1 MGSKRHC
8 YLSYARLLIAIGIM
22 LLAGAEAADRASAQ
36 TSPATPAPGTGSV
49 EITQP
54 DNAKTFHVSV
64 GQTVT
69 VRLGTD
75 LDWTVTVAPP
85 GILPLV
91 PGVNTLVRGVQAI
104 YRAAQPGTATVSAE
118 GRAHCDPG
126 QACPQFI
133 VSVKATVVVDA
144 GASTGTGTAAPT
156 RTPTSAQRPT
166 APSTTAPGAASSR
179 PATIAALPNT
189 GTRTLSSKGTTRGM
203 GTFAILLV
211 CSALVGAGTI
221 MWRARRS
228 SEG

>member
-1 MGSKRHC
+1 
-8 YLSYARLLIAIGIM
+8 M
-22 LLAGAEAADRASAQ
+22 LLAGAEAAGHASAQ
-36 TSPATPAPGTGSV
+36 TTPAAPAPGTGSV

-133 VSVKATVVVDA
+133 VLVKATVAVDA
-144 GASTGTGTAAPT
+144 GAGTGTGTVAPT
-156 RTPTSAQRPT
+156 QTPTSAQRPT

-179 PATIAALPNT
+179 PATVAALPNT
-189 GTRTLSSKGTTRGM
+189 GTGTLSSKGATRGM
-203 GTFAILLV
+203 ETFGILLV
-211 CSALVGAGTI
+211 CAALAGAGTI
-221 MWRARRS
+221 MWRTSRS